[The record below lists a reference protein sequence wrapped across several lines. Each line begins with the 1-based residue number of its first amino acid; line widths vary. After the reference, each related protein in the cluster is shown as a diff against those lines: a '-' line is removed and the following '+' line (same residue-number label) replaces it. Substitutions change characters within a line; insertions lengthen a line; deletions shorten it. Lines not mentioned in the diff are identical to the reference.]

1 MKIEAECSYLLN
13 RNTLFRLIVC
23 GALTLSGCTSIDD
36 SISRVTLD
44 SATCTKL
51 LAQGIDCQND
61 QLLSGETLAHLEYH
75 QQLLPIYQRKDI
87 IEDEL
92 EALEEEH

>member
-1 MKIEAECSYLLN
+1 MKKAGSSYSAN
-13 RNTLFRLIVC
+13 RNTLFRLLVC
-23 GALTLSGCTSIDD
+23 GVLALSGCTSIDD

-92 EALEEEH
+92 GAIYQNP